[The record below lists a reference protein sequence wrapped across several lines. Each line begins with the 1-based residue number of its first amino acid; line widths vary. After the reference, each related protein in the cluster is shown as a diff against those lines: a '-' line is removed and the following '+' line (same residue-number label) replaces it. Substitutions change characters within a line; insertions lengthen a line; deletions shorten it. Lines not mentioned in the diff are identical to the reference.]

1 MNTARSG
8 PPASLYVA
16 GPFSMGYVD
25 FFTFL
30 IPLYGLSLGLD
41 AAEIGI
47 LVGARSILA
56 LFLSIHI
63 GVSMDR
69 FGTRRVTLFFVWT
82 GMALAPLFPLV
93 PGFWALLLLQLV
105 NGAAVSFA
113 WSGAQTLIAQL
124 AEGDAGY
131 IGKFSFFA
139 RLGSTTAPILA
150 GLVWDF
156 GGAWPAYLFGA
167 AWGAVL
173 TIALL
178 RTPEPEIF
186 RPRAADGTGRARFR
200 ARDALPRAS
209 DYVSSIMLV
218 VIPAIAVSMAI
229 ISMRN
234 TTYSIQTLV
243 YVVYLE
249 QIGLVGTTIGI
260 LFATAEISS
269 GFGSFF
275 AGRAMRLGDPQRTM
289 LSGTV
294 LSILL
299 IAMTP
304 LLGGIFALLLLS
316 QAIRGWL
323 EGVIQPVILSVQAR
337 AVGRHQQCAV
347 VGLRQT
353 GQRLTS
359 IVIPP
364 LMGGIADSGA
374 PDRRQHANLARG
386 QYLARAQHGFA
397 ARQVAA
403 GKGDELSRCRR
414 PAHLD
419 PCGAAVI
426 PRFGVLDHDDG
437 VGCARHHPAGRNQRR
452 GAGCDGKLR
461 HRAGS
466 EDLAVQGQSFRCTF
480 GGAHRIVGTHREP
493 VDAGSIEP
501 GNVDIGDNRTRQ
513 YAGGRLRQRHG
524 LGAER
529 VQIEKPVKPRR
540 SGVAVDDVEKLL
552 LASEAPQSGL
562 NLVHGSNS
570 AVALASSYK

>member
-1 MNTARSG
+1 MLGLASADGVALDKSHHRIDLTGMNDSRSR

-25 FFTFL
+25 FYTFL

-41 AAEIGI
+41 ASEIGI

-63 GVSMDR
+63 GVLMDR
-69 FGTRRVTLFFVWT
+69 FGTRKVTLFFVWT

-93 PGFWALLLLQLV
+93 PGFWTLLLLQLIS
-105 NGAAVSFA
+105 GAAVSFA

-150 GLVWDF
+150 GAVWDY
-156 GGAWPAYLFGA
+156 GGAWPAYLVGA

-178 RTPEPEIF
+178 RTPEAEIF
-186 RPRAADGTGRARFR
+186 GPRQRDGRGRARFR

-209 DYVSSIMLV
+209 DYISSIMLIA
-218 VIPAIAVSMAI
+218 IPAIALSMAI

-234 TTYSIQTLV
+234 TTYSIQTSV
-243 YVVYLE
+243 YVVYLDG
-249 QIGLVGTTIGI
+249 IGLVGTMIGI
-260 LFATAEISS
+260 LFAAVEIAS
-269 GFGSFF
+269 GFGSLF
-275 AGRAMRLGDPQRTM
+275 AGRAMRWGNPQRTM

-299 IAMTP
+299 IAVTP

-316 QAIRGWL
+316 QAVRGWL

-337 AVGRHQQCAV
+337 AVGRHQQGAV

-359 IVIPP
+359 ILIPP
-364 LMGGIADSGA
+364 LMGGIADRWGVSES
-374 PDRRQHANLARG
+374 
-386 QYLARAQHGFA
+386 FA
-397 ARQVAA
+397 
-403 GKGDELSRCRR
+403 
-414 PAHLD
+414 
-419 PCGAAVI
+419 I
-426 PRFGVLDHDDG
+426 
-437 VGCARHHPAGRNQRR
+437 
-452 GAGCDGKLR
+452 
-461 HRAGS
+461 
-466 EDLAVQGQSFRCTF
+466 
-480 GGAHRIVGTHREP
+480 
-493 VDAGSIEP
+493 
-501 GNVDIGDNRTRQ
+501 
-513 YAGGRLRQRHG
+513 
-524 LGAER
+524 LGAFM
-529 VQIEKPVKPRR
+529 
-540 SGVAVDDVEKLL
+540 LL
-552 LASEAPQSGL
+552 LCVPLGL
-562 NLVHGSNS
+562 ITRRTARSDS
-570 AVALASSYK
+570 RAKARPTFAD